1 MANLLSFVV
10 VAGAI
15 VGGPLIWLLSRSRSQ
30 PGTRQMVLLGGAAGE
45 AELSVWVAALRS
57 AGISARVRNVGD
69 FPSYGNTPHSY
80 EIWVP
85 AGDEARDARCWAC
98 RRTNR
103 SAG

>member
-57 AGISARVRNVGD
+57 AGISAGAERGRFPLVWQYTSLVRDLG
-69 FPSYGNTPHSY
+69 
-80 EIWVP
+80 
-85 AGDEARDARCWAC
+85 AGG
-98 RRTNR
+98 RRGPGR
-103 SAG
+103 KVLGL

>member
-1 MANLLSFVV
+1 
-10 VAGAI
+10 
-15 VGGPLIWLLSRSRSQ
+15 
-30 PGTRQMVLLGGAAGE
+30 MVLIGGAAGE

-57 AGISARVRNVGD
+57 AGISARVQNVGD
-69 FPSYGNTPHSY
+69 FPSYGNTPYSY
-80 EIWVP
+80 EIWEP